1 MWVYYICFLLCWGYF
16 YSCFWR
22 VFIITGCWI
31 LSKAFSA
38 STEIIIWFLS
48 FKLLM
53 WCITLID
60 LWILKNPCI
69 PEIKPTWSW
78 CMTFLICCW
87 ILFARILLGIF
98 ATMSISDIGLQFSF
112 FFFPFFFFF
121 WWHVCL
127 ALVLVWWRPHRTR
140 WEFILLCNFLEEF
153 EQIGVSS
160 SLNFW

>member
-16 YSCFWR
+16 YACFWR

-121 WWHVCL
+121 LVACL
-127 ALVLVWWRPHRTR
+127 SGFGISVMAASQNKMGVYLTLQFSRRVWADR
-140 WEFILLCNFLEEF
+140 C
-153 EQIGVSS
+153 
-160 SLNFW
+160 